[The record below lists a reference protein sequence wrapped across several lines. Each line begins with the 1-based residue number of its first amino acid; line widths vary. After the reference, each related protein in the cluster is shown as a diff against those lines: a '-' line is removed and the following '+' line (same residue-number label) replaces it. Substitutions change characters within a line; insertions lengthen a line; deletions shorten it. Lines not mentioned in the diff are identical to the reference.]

1 MKQDWHFQTETYT
14 CDLRVAGVL
23 IRNGSLLVQR
33 DTGGTEYALP
43 GGHVQI
49 GETTMQALLREWQE
63 EMNTPIVCEK
73 LLWTEECFWQWQ
85 GKQAHNLS
93 FYYLVHPEDDAHL
106 PNTDIFVP
114 HRDNA
119 YVEVG
124 WLPIDELSNITIY
137 PDFIKEC
144 IHHLDDVPSH
154 HITFA

>member
-23 IRNGSLLVQR
+23 IRNGYLLVQR

-85 GKQAHNLS
+85 
-93 FYYLVHPEDDAHL
+93 
-106 PNTDIFVP
+106 
-114 HRDNA
+114 
-119 YVEVG
+119 
-124 WLPIDELSNITIY
+124 
-137 PDFIKEC
+137 
-144 IHHLDDVPSH
+144 
-154 HITFA
+154 